1 MKGDNFYRDQNS
13 FCIRLYSCAF
23 SSGSLWGTDS
33 CPQWTL
39 EELHIFVHFFTANLW
54 CYSCA
59 SVGICQYR
67 GVCYMQMGLHA
78 VVQKPNMDESPLSFL
93 THNIPAICHIPSGA
107 MGM

>member
-1 MKGDNFYRDQNS
+1 M
-13 FCIRLYSCAF
+13 
-23 SSGSLWGTDS
+23 GTDS

-39 EELHIFVHFFTANLW
+39 EELHILCISSQRICGATAVPVLVF
-54 CYSCA
+54 A
-59 SVGICQYR
+59 STEGFAT
-67 GVCYMQMGLHA
+67 YMQMGLHA